1 MKQKR
6 PTSRDLSMEQ
16 IDLAVSFFD
25 MAADYPKESFVQIT
39 KRVVP
44 QGFGKTKT
52 CAAFKKEAQK
62 MYKLAR

>member
-1 MKQKR
+1 MKR
-6 PTSRDLSMEQ
+6 
-16 IDLAVSFFD
+16 LALTFPQLELAICLYD
-25 MAADYPKESFVQIT
+25 EACDYPRETFEQIT